1 MSRPEFAPEERRDFM
16 KTIAKQTLGVSF
28 AGTVASQG
36 LFGEAQAAPI
46 VGKAKHIIYLFMD
59 GAMTHLDTFDP
70 KVGVE
75 EAGETKPIQTRVPGM
90 QFGDRFPKALLS
102 GRRHCCG
109 PFIEH
114 RNGCA

>member
-59 GAMTHLDTFDP
+59 GAMYFGQDRLDFVD
-70 KVGVE
+70 E
-75 EAGETKPIQTRVPGM
+75 
-90 QFGDRFPKALLS
+90 ALLRS
-102 GRRHCCG
+102 
-109 PFIEH
+109 
-114 RNGCA
+114 